1 MPDAFEQF
9 AEIAKAINDGALQR
23 EMAKYRKSK
32 HEHDESAAASEAAAV
47 REMDAIN
54 EKRTLS
60 AEIDRKTTA
69 LAGRET
75 KLKTARTE
83 FTEYRDA
90 ENARLDARAGELDA
104 RDEQLKADEA
114 AAAAVLATKEE
125 TEAASAEVATMT
137 ARYEARLVELGL
149 APVGEAA

>member
-9 AEIAKAINDGALQR
+9 AEIAKAINDGALQA
-23 EMAKYRKSK
+23 EMTKYRKLK
-32 HEHDESAAASEAAAV
+32 REHDESAAASEAAVV
-47 REMDAIN
+47 REMETIN
-54 EKRTLS
+54 EKKAMV
-60 AEIDRKTTA
+60 AEIDRKTAA

-83 FTEYRDA
+83 FIEYRDA
-90 ENARLDARAGELDA
+90 ENARLEGRAGELDA

-114 AAAAVLATKEE
+114 AAAAVLATKDE
-125 TEAASAEVATMT
+125 TEAASAEVAAMK
-137 ARYEARLVELGL
+137 ARYEERLAELGL